1 MNIDSDGVHQ
11 IVEEI
16 WQSMLGL
23 DIETADL
30 PADDGGREIC
40 AAVQITGG
48 WQGAFIIECPEASAV
63 AFTAAM
69 LGYEDGDQPA
79 EAEVHDVVGELA
91 NMAGG
96 NLKAIVGEESR
107 LSLPTVAAGSGLDL
121 NVLGATEVVRTGYTA
136 GGATFGV
143 VVVARSA

>member
-1 MNIDSDGVHQ
+1 MNIDNDGVQQ

-23 DIETADL
+23 EIE
-30 PADDGGREIC
+30 PAPSPAADGGREVC

-63 AFTAAM
+63 AFAAAM
-69 LGYEDGDQPA
+69 LGYEDGEEPS
-79 EAEVHDVVGELA
+79 EPEVHDVVGELA

-107 LSLPTVAAGSGLDL
+107 LSLPTVASGAGLDL
-121 NVLGATEVVRTGYTA
+121 NILGATELVRADFLA
-136 GGATFGV
+136 GGAPFSI

>member
-1 MNIDSDGVHQ
+1 MNIDSDGVQQ

-16 WQSMLGL
+16 WTSMLGM
-23 DIETADL
+23 DVESA
-30 PADDGGREIC
+30 AAAVDDGGREIC

-48 WQGAFIIECPEASAV
+48 WQGAFIIECPEASAL

-69 LGYEDGDQPA
+69 LGYEDGDVPP
-79 EAEVHDVVGELA
+79 EPEVHDVVGELA

-107 LSLPTVAAGSGLDL
+107 LSLPTVASGAGLDI
-121 NVLGATEVVRTGYTA
+121 NILGATELVRLDLVA
-136 GGATFGV
+136 GGSPFCV

>member
-1 MNIDSDGVHQ
+1 MNIDSDGVQQ

-23 DIETADL
+23 DIEPADV
-30 PADDGGREIC
+30 PEDDGGREVC

-48 WQGAFIIECPEASAV
+48 WQGAFIIECPEASAT
-63 AFTAAM
+63 AFAVAM
-69 LGYEDGDQPA
+69 LGYEDGEEPS
-79 EAEVHDVVGELA
+79 EPEIHDVVGELA

-107 LSLPTVAAGSGLDL
+107 LSLPTVASGSGLDL
-121 NVLGATEVVRTGYTA
+121 NVLGATELVRSGYRA
-136 GGATFGV
+136 GGSTFAV

>member
-1 MNIDSDGVHQ
+1 MNIDSDGVKQ
-11 IVEEI
+11 IVDEI

-23 DIETADL
+23 EVEDGA
-30 PADDGGREIC
+30 PAGDSDGREIC

-69 LGYEDGDQPA
+69 LGYEDGEEPS
-79 EAEVHDVVGELA
+79 EPEVHDVVGELA

-107 LSLPTVAAGSGLDL
+107 LSLPTVASGAGLDL
-121 NVLGATEVVRTGYTA
+121 AILGASELVRSDYVA
-136 GGATFGV
+136 GGAPFGV

>member
-23 DIETADL
+23 DIEPADL
-30 PADDGGREIC
+30 PVDDGGREIC

-63 AFTAAM
+63 AFTSAM
-69 LGYEDGDQPA
+69 LGYEEGEEPS
-79 EAEVHDVVGELA
+79 EGEVHDVVGELA

-121 NVLGATEVVRTGYTA
+121 NVLGATEVVRVGYTA
-136 GGATFGV
+136 GGSTFGV